1 MAEIRSIFGQPIVP
15 GAPCQKLIEGI
26 EDLLGKAKAG
36 EITGLAAGWVTNTG
50 SYGTYWEGDPG
61 TPVPLLV
68 SVTALYKR
76 FTNFVIE

>member
-1 MAEIRSIFGQPIVP
+1 MAEIRSIFGHPIVP
-15 GAPCQKLIEGI
+15 GQPCKELVEGL
-26 EDLLGKAKAG
+26 EDLLAKAKDG
-36 EITGLAAGWVTNTG
+36 EITGLAAGWVTRSG
-50 SYGTYWEGDPG
+50 AFGTFWDGDAG